1 MLYKL
6 VRDTDR
12 SKIDSHVACLVDG
25 GSVAG
30 LIRALGIPVT
40 GLGMRPGVPDPRG
53 LWRLAS
59 LLRRWRPDVLQT
71 WLYHADLLGLVAGL
85 LAGVPAIGWNV
96 RCSAADALHLSGRS
110 GWTVRT
116 LARLS
121 RLPAVVVANSH
132 AGIEFHRGLGYH
144 PKRWEMIPNGF
155 DLARFR
161 PDAESRR
168 AVRAELGIV
177 DETPLIGL
185 IARFDPLKDHVTFLR
200 AAAMVALRIPN
211 AHFVLAGTGVDAQNV
226 LLSTLVA
233 DLNLAGHVHLLGERT
248 DIARLTA
255 ALDIATCSSSAEG
268 FPNVIG
274 EAMACAVPV
283 VATNVGDARTVI
295 ADTGVM
301 VPPGDPELLA
311 GAWQQLLGYAPE
323 RRAELGRR
331 ARERIALNYEIKMIT
346 RRYES
351 LYAELVTPAGTGVQE
366 S

>member
-12 SKIDSHVACLVDG
+12 SKIASRVVCLVDG

-30 LIRALGIPVT
+30 IIRDLGIPVT
-40 GLGMRPGVPDPRG
+40 GLGMRPGIPDPRG
-53 LWRLAS
+53 LWRLLS
-59 LLRRWRPDVLQT
+59 VLRRWRPDVLQT
-71 WLYHADLLGLVAGL
+71 WLYHADLMGLVAGR

-121 RLPAVVVANSH
+121 RLPAVVVANSQ

-155 DLARFR
+155 DLAQFR
-161 PDAESRR
+161 PDPELRR

-200 AAAMVALRIPN
+200 AASLLVQRAPN
-211 AHFVLAGTGVDAQNV
+211 AHFVLAGTGVDSGNAR
-226 LLSTLVA
+226 LSALVA
-233 DLNLAGHVHLLGERT
+233 DLNLAAHVHLLGERT
-248 DIARLTA
+248 DIARLTS
-255 ALDIATCSSSAEG
+255 ALDVATCSSSAEG

-283 VATNVGDARTVI
+283 AATDVGDARTVI
-295 ADTGVM
+295 GDTGV
-301 VPPGDPELLA
+301 VVQPGDPGLLA
-311 GAWQQLLGYAPE
+311 GAWHQLLGYTPE

-331 ARERIALNYEIKMIT
+331 ARERIALNYEIRTIA
-346 RRYES
+346 RRYEK
-351 LYAELVTPAGTGVQE
+351 LYAELVTPTSAGV
-366 S
+366 